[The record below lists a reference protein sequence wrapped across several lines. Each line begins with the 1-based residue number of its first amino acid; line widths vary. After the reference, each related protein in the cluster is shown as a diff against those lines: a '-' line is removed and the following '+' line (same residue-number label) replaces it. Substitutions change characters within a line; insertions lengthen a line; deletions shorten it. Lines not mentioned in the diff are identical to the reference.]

1 MEFCKQEYWSGL
13 TFPSPGGLPDPEIE
27 PGSPAFQA
35 DSLSSDPPGKPLIL
49 LFRLEWWD
57 KNNIINRYNK
67 LSSTTISFFF
77 LLQITFKAFLPPP
90 WVLYIV
96 YPSSALYVDFLP
108 QSIGKVRVS

>member
-1 MEFCKQEYWSGL
+1 MGNFLIYGLLISFPLASYTLCDPIDYNLPDYSVHGILQAYWSGL
-13 TFPSPGGLPDPEIE
+13 TFPSPGGLPDPGIE

-77 LLQITFKAFLPPP
+77 YFK
-90 WVLYIV
+90 
-96 YPSSALYVDFLP
+96 
-108 QSIGKVRVS
+108 